1 MFEYHPENAGTP
13 YKVLLSQL
21 GTFRY
26 RAKYQQ
32 APTAEVNINIVDF
45 RFDPA
50 VVTVNVGTRVTWTE
64 VGPTVHN
71 TVSKDKLW
79 ESPIL
84 NPGQKFSYT
93 FTRPGTYEYLCT
105 LHPEMVGKVIV
116 K

>member
-1 MFEYHPENAGTP
+1 
-13 YKVLLSQL
+13 
-21 GTFRY
+21 
-26 RAKYQQ
+26 
-32 APTAEVNINIVDF
+32 
-45 RFDPA
+45 
-50 VVTVNVGTRVTWTE
+50 
-64 VGPTVHN
+64 VHN